1 MEVPRHW
8 RLKNQR
14 YRLEGS
20 ICPSCGEAVFPRRP
34 VCTHCFVQARSS
46 DSTRLVLPASLD
58 TSDVEPRMRYEITER
73 MIR

>member
-20 ICPSCGEAVFPRRP
+20 ICPNCGEPVFPRRP
-34 VCTHCFVQARSS
+34 VCLQCAVEARSS
-46 DSTRLVLPASLD
+46 GLTSPVLLASLD
-58 TSDVEPRMRYEITER
+58 TSDIEPQMRYEFTER